1 MQEAIRAAV
10 LRLFPELSGGLHLD
24 RYGRVVAIADQP
36 GEGVTCERFRPRYAV
51 DVQILTPEMEPDPAF
66 PVFPAVPLPVPG
78 GAGQESGTYA
88 FPEPGALVVVGFA
101 YGRPDHPIIRQV
113 YPMGASLPSVAP
125 REWLAQQSPA
135 VFQRADA
142 DGNWTRQTDAA
153 ITDQSQARLVRA
165 MEAVTEVAR
174 EIRRVSEHSATEVEG
189 TYTVEAGA
197 VLTLLAGLRAD
208 LGTLGVLN
216 LTAGGDSTHTTAGA
230 ATETVGRDHAS
241 TVKGSRYITV
251 AGGRSEA
258 VQGGQQTQIGGDR
271 TEAVGGDH
279 DQTVD
284 GSSTEKAGGDRT
296 IEAANLRLRAATIS
310 CVSTSGS
317 EAGVSLFAELLAC
330 LDEIKA
336 ALDVLAAHT
345 HPTTTAI
352 TEGGAVANHA
362 SRLGT
367 HRGRIGGITA

>member
-1 MQEAIRAAV
+1 MQDAIRAAV

-51 DVQILTPEMEPDPAF
+51 DVQILTPELEPDPAF

-78 GAGQESGTYA
+78 GAGQECGTYA
-88 FPEPGALVVVGFA
+88 FPSPGALVVVGFA

-153 ITDQSQARLVRA
+153 ITDESQTRLVRA

-174 EIRRVSEHSATEVEG
+174 EMRRVSEHSATDVEG
-189 TYTVEAGA
+189 TCTVEAGT
-197 VLTLLAGLRAD
+197 VLTLLGGLRAD

-241 TVKGSRYITV
+241 AVKGSRYITV
-251 AGGRSEA
+251 
-258 VQGGQQTQIGGDR
+258 QGGQQTRIGGDR
-271 TEAVGGDH
+271 TDNVSGA
-279 DQTVD
+279 
-284 GSSTEKAGGDRT
+284 STEQTGGDRS
-296 IEAANLRLRAATIS
+296 IEAANLRFRAGTIAFS
-310 CVSTSGS
+310 SNRG
-317 EAGVSLFAELLAC
+317 EAVSLFAELLGA
-330 LDEIKA
+330 LDAIKA
-336 ALDVLAAHT
+336 ALDVLANHT
-345 HPTTTAI
+345 HPTTAAI
-352 TEGGAVANHA
+352 TEGGAVATHA
-362 SRLGT
+362 TRLGT